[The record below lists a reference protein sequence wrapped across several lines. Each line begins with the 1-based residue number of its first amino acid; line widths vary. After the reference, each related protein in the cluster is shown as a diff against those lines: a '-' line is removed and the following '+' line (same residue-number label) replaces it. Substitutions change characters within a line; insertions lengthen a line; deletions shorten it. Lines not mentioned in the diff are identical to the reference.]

1 MCLIAAYISLKNDYS
16 CIFLFSFS
24 ESIIIIIIII
34 IIHYVK
40 TMSLYVVLAI
50 LECAMYTG
58 LD

>member
-24 ESIIIIIIII
+24 EIIII

>member
-24 ESIIIIIIII
+24 ESIIIIII
-34 IIHYVK
+34 HYVK